1 MRICSEHKRENS
13 DIRVRRDL
21 SDIINYCKQHGH
33 RPPVDSAM
41 TKRINA
47 IHTIVYKRSAT
58 EAGCPRDFIDGINE
72 IKSYPTYEAFT
83 VQQEKANVELQ
94 ATKAKE
100 LFEKNTRIINKYFP
114 KAKILRSFF
123 GEDKY
128 KDFVNKNPNPFGLKI
143 FSIAIGLA
151 IKDEEPR
158 LKDILFKTSGVGIT
172 DQDIKYLEEYYAEH
186 NMQYARK
193 PSKDGLSK
201 AEMGRLFLMSGERVG
216 QLLKTVCNRLEIN
229 CGLSE
234 LFNKYMTDDIDGML
248 ALLPRNLQHVCK
260 FQKEYNLLDAPVL
273 KLSKA
278 GNILLDFYP
287 DIKKLN
293 QYSDAEQVFPKI
305 GVLLDCLSDAEKSN
319 FMFVLNNRNFDAQA
333 LKIMSVFFEDLILQ
347 HSSNNKNNTDVLLK
361 RYGFGVTDKDL
372 KLSTDRYFRRYKECA
387 NVSKQGLTEE
397 QLAALYYT
405 DVSVIKDILTDQTIL
420 LRKRFMPMYNAYMYG
435 SIDNMVSVLPESLRK
450 AYAMQQMHR
459 IAPDETT
466 KEMFEAGRAL
476 FKLSVL
482 SKEKTK

>member
-1 MRICSEHKRENS
+1 MRICSERKKENS

-47 IHTIVYKRSAT
+47 IHKIIYTRLTKES
-58 EAGCPRDFIDGINE
+58 GCPRDFIDIFKE

-114 KAKILRSFF
+114 KAKILRYFF

-143 FSIAIGLA
+143 FSIAIDLA

-172 DQDIKYLEEYYAEH
+172 DQDIKCIEEYYAEH

-216 QLLKTVCNRLEIN
+216 QLLRTVRNRLEIN

-260 FQKEYNLLDAPVL
+260 FQKEYNLLDASVL
-273 KLSKA
+273 ELSKA

-305 GVLLDCLSDAEKSN
+305 GVLLNCLSDAEKSN
-319 FMFVLNNRNFDAQA
+319 FMFVLNNRNVDIQA

-347 HSSNNKNNTDVLLK
+347 YSSKNKTNMEILLK
-361 RYGFGVTDKDL
+361 YCGVGITNEDL
-372 KLSTDRYFRRYKECA
+372 HLLRSRCSYCNITR
-387 NVSKQGLTEE
+387 NTISKKGLTESS
-397 QLAALYYT
+397 LAILY
-405 DVSVIKDILTDQTIL
+405 DKDCGTIEKILTNQMICICKDFL
-420 LRKRFMPMYNAYMYG
+420 PMYNAYMSG
-435 SIDNMVSVLPESLRK
+435 SVDKMVSVLPESLRK